1 MWGRVPWSLRR
12 WEALGEFAGR
22 WWFLLDPEMVEAG
35 VFSEGAEGGLEVR
48 VAAAQEGV
56 GERVII
62 GREAVISC
70 EMRWSWV
77 DLWHN

>member
-1 MWGRVPWSLRR
+1 
-12 WEALGEFAGR
+12 
-22 WWFLLDPEMVEAG
+22 MVEAG
-35 VFSEGAEGGLEVR
+35 VFSVGAAGGLEVW

-70 EMRWSWV
+70 EMRWSWMDV
-77 DLWHN
+77 WHD